1 MGIVGLANPHSVRV
15 SVGYPR
21 RDGTAPL
28 PDARLPRPRLRRR
41 RCRSGRPAR
50 QSVQAWG
57 WWSSIAVRGRNTLD
71 SLLSTVA
78 CLSFLW
84 DGLRGAPT
92 LAGPLLYPTPS
103 LYGIVFVLSTKLC

>member
-50 QSVQAWG
+50 QCR
-57 WWSSIAVRGRNTLD
+57 RGVVVLNSCTWTEYARLFGVH
-71 SLLSTVA
+71 SLW
-78 CLSFLW
+78 SFLW